1 MSPSLQACASSNQP
15 MSTILYCNRESG
27 HSYKVAL
34 ALTLMDVPF
43 EQRAVDLNLPCE
55 QRREDFRRISLFG
68 EVPVLVDED
77 GLAICQSNAILDHL
91 ARRYH
96 TLDGATPAART
107 RVREWLAWEANRLA
121 MSFPHL
127 RFSRRFTKADPVLE
141 AWWIQRMH
149 ADFDRLDLALR
160 DRSFLVGD
168 APTIA
173 DVSCCGYLWWT
184 DQADVDLGPWPAV
197 GAWLDRLRSQPR
209 WQAPY
214 DLLESSQP
222 IRSGTRT

>member
-1 MSPSLQACASSNQP
+1 MRTL
-15 MSTILYCNRESG
+15 LYSNRESG

-34 ALTLMDVPF
+34 ALALMDVAF
-43 EQRAVDLNLPCE
+43 EQRAVDLNLPRE
-55 QRREDFRRISLFG
+55 QRSADFRGASLFG
-68 EVPVLVDED
+68 EVPALIDAD

-91 ARRYH
+91 ARRYRK
-96 TLDGATPAART
+96 LDGATRARQA

-127 RFSRRFTKADPVLE
+127 RFSRRFNRADPVLE
-141 AWWIQRMH
+141 HWWTQRML
-149 ADFDRLDLALR
+149 ADFDRLALAL
-160 DRSFLVGD
+160 DECAFLLGD

-173 DVSCCGYLWWT
+173 DVSCCGYLFWT
-184 DQADVDLGPWPAV
+184 DQAGIDLAPWPAIS
-197 GAWLDRLRSQPR
+197 AWLERIRSLPG

-214 DLLESSQP
+214 DLLVASPP